1 MIYRFEMFTR
11 RLRKRLSRS
20 EWLVRALGLPR
31 SEGSP
36 TRPGLV
42 FIQIDGLS
50 RHELLRAIGKRR
62 MPFLQHLMRHEGFNL
77 HRVFSGV
84 PSNTPSVQGEL
95 FYGVR
100 QAAPAF
106 SYYDRTNA
114 QLVRMFDPGA
124 AASIEKRIAGQGQ
137 PLLAE
142 GTAYG
147 DIYTGG
153 AEQAQFCFAR
163 LGYNDFFV
171 GARPLAIPLMMILNL
186 FAVLR
191 MIANVGIE
199 FVLAVFDFIRGVAFQ
214 GQSFGHEL
222 RFIPFRV
229 AITSLMRDLIT
240 LGAKIDIARGV
251 PIIHLNFLG
260 YDEQAHRRGP
270 DSAFAHWTLKGID
283 TAIRHI
289 WHAARNGSRRDYD
302 VWIYSDHG
310 QEGTTPFPYETG
322 RTIEEAVAEVFN
334 NFDLHDREDRQRNRR
349 GIQNRR
355 IALFGGRLSHVVGG
369 DGRHNEERSSRPLA
383 EGVRVTAMGP
393 LGHIYLPVPIEDR
406 DERERLAVALVRV
419 AQIPLVLVEDEAG
432 HAIAWNDAGRW
443 RMPEQAAEVLGANHP
458 YLKEAARDLTDLC
471 HQPNSGDFVISGWR
485 ARQRPLS
492 FPIENGA
499 HAGPG
504 FHETDAFAI
513 LPGDAPMPAHPPKPF
528 LRPID
533 LRQMALDRL
542 GRARIRPRH
551 KPARERQPGALR
563 VMTYNIHSCIGM
575 DGKIAP
581 ERVARI
587 IGQFQPDVVA
597 LQEVDVGRQRT
608 GFIDQA
614 EMIANLLEMN
624 FSFHP
629 ALSIEEEQYG
639 IAVLSRFPM
648 KLIKAGPLPGLNRRR
663 LLEPRGAMWIAFEH
677 DGRPAQLINTHLGL
691 RHRERLAQIDALL
704 GPEWLGSCNAD
715 NGPLILC
722 GDLNAIPRSSVCRR
736 IGRHLLDSQSVL
748 ENHRPRATWF
758 GRYPIGRID
767 HIFIEPRLSV
777 FKAKVVNTR
786 TARLNSD
793 HLPLIV
799 DLRPAD
805 VPSSIEVKSD

>member
-1 MIYRFEMFTR
+1 MIYRLEMFVR

-20 EWLVRALGLPR
+20 EWLVRWLKLPH

-42 FIQIDGLS
+42 MIQIDGLS
-50 RHELLRAIGKRR
+50 RYQLQRAINKGR
-62 MPFLQHLMRHEGFNL
+62 MPFLEHLMRHEGYGL
-77 HRVFSGV
+77 HGMFSGV

-106 SYYDRTNA
+106 SYYDRARAT
-114 QLVRMFDPGA
+114 LVRMYDPGA
-124 AASIEKRIAGQGQ
+124 AASIEKRLADQGQ

-142 GTAYG
+142 GTAYC
-147 DIYTGG
+147 DVYTGG
-153 AEQAQFCFAR
+153 ADQAQFCFAR

-171 GARPLAIPLMMILNL
+171 GARPLAIPLMILANL

-199 FVLAVFDFIRGVAFQ
+199 LVLAIFDFFRGVFQ

-229 AITSLMRDLIT
+229 GITSLMRDLIT

-270 DSAFAHWTLKGID
+270 GSAFAHWTLKGID

-289 WHAARNGSRRDYD
+289 WHAAHNASRRDYD
-302 VWIYSDHG
+302 VWVYSDHG
-310 QEGTTPFPYETG
+310 QEATIPFPYETG
-322 RTIEEAVAEVFN
+322 RTIEDAVAEVFD
-334 NFDLHDREDRQRNRR
+334 NFDLYDREDRQRNQR

-355 IALFGGRLSHVVGG
+355 IALFGGRLSRVGG
-369 DGRHNEERSSRPLA
+369 NGQHAEHRPLSA
-383 EGVRVTAMGP
+383 GVRVTAMGP
-393 LGHIYLPVPIEDR
+393 LGHIYLPEPLGDE
-406 DERERLAVALVRV
+406 DERERLAAALVRE
-419 AQIPLVLVEDEAG
+419 AKIPLVLVEGAAG
-432 HAIAWNDAGRW
+432 RAVAWNKAGRW
-443 RMPEQAAEVLGANHP
+443 QLPDNAAEVLGADHP
-458 YLKEAARDLTDLC
+458 CLEEAAKDMVSLC
-471 HQPNSGDFVISGWR
+471 HLPNSGDFVISGWR
-485 ARQRPLS
+485 THKKPMS

-504 FHETDAFAI
+504 IHETDAFAL
-513 LPGDAPMPAHPPKPF
+513 LPADAPFTAHPAKPF
-528 LRPID
+528 LRPAD
-533 LRQMALDRL
+533 LRQMVLDRL
-542 GRARIRPRH
+542 GRIHTRPRH
-551 KPARERQPGALR
+551 KPPRTRLPDTLR

-587 IGQFQPDVVA
+587 LGQFQPDVVA
-597 LQEVDVGRQRT
+597 LQEVDVGRRRT

-614 EMIANLLEMN
+614 ELIAHLLEMN
-624 FSFHP
+624 FAFHP
-629 ALSIEEEQYG
+629 ALTIEEEQYG

-648 KLIKAGPLPGLNRRR
+648 KLLKAGPLPRLKNRH
-663 LLEPRGAMWIAFEH
+663 LEPRGALWIAFEH
-677 DGRPAQLINTHLGL
+677 EGHRAQLINTHLGL
-691 RHRERLAQIDALL
+691 RHRERIKQVEALL
-704 GPEWLGSCNAD
+704 GPDWLGNID
-715 NGPLILC
+715 PEYGPMILC
-722 GDLNAIPRSSVCRR
+722 GDLNAIPRSVVCRR
-736 IGRHLLDSQSVL
+736 LSRRLLDAQDAM

-767 HIFIEPRLSV
+767 HIFIEPKLSV
-777 FKAKVVNTR
+777 CKVKVVNTR

-799 DLRPAD
+799 DLRLAT
-805 VPSSIEVKSD
+805 VMGGIKVVM